1 MFNTGNCP
9 SVPIV
14 ANLDGNNNGNNW
26 NDGSWLWFLIVVF
39 AIFGG
44 WGNGFGGF
52 GGTNGG
58 VGSEIQRGF
67 DNSAVI
73 SKLDGISN
81 GLCDGFYA
89 MNNSMLTGFN
99 GINTNIMQTGY
110 GIQQAVNA
118 DTVANMQNTK
128 SNWLGGESMHIERI
142 HKMQECLTE
151 KAVNEFEKGIENV
164 DTSEMGEVVD
174 MIKDLAEAEYHSI
187 ISKAMKKA
195 DEEEEEYDK
204 ELLRSLKAEYGEE
217 SGRRYYDQ
225 YRYANGRF
233 APKGRGIRRGYE
245 EPPYYHMPVNYND
258 MEYMRDMDKSRGK
271 MYYSEP
277 IAPHVSESN
286 YDRAKR
292 HYTETKEM
300 HKGASTEDKEHK
312 MKALDMYIR
321 ELSGD
326 ISELLNDMTPD
337 ERNLLRTKM
346 SNLASKL

>member
-1 MFNTGNCP
+1 MHKWAKQIMECVKAKVDGIGIDNFEGQ
-9 SVPIV
+9 
-14 ANLDGNNNGNNW
+14 NLDDLKDFTEIVKNIVEF
-26 NDGSWLWFLIVVF
+26 DKEYLIVE
-39 AIFGG
+39 AM
-44 WGNGFGGF
+44 
-52 GGTNGG
+52 
-58 VGSEIQRGF
+58 E
-67 DNSAVI
+67 NS
-73 SKLDGISN
+73 
-81 GLCDGFYA
+81 
-89 MNNSMLTGFN
+89 
-99 GINTNIMQTGY
+99 
-110 GIQQAVNA
+110 
-118 DTVANMQNTK
+118 
-128 SNWLGGESMHIERI
+128 
-142 HKMQECLTE
+142 
-151 KAVNEFEKGIENV
+151 
-164 DTSEMGEVVD
+164 
-174 MIKDLAEAEYHSI
+174 KDDY
-187 ISKAMKKA
+187 
-195 DEEEEEYDK
+195 
-204 ELLRSLKAEYGEE
+204 
-217 SGRRYYDQ
+217 RRYT
-225 YRYANGRF
+225 
-233 APKGRGIRRGYE
+233 